1 MIFPFEPPLS
11 IRTRK
16 WEEMVNTNSSGFS
29 KCSLKVLGRCATIG
43 LLVGALAGQS
53 FAQNGPTQSLHMNLQ
68 PDISAAPSISRAVT
82 NSNSTAPAPSP
93 AATDQPAAEQG
104 FASLTPLASAKPSI
118 VREAY
123 REIDQQATQTDS
135 IKMSPEP
142 SEHHVR
148 KAPLAL
154 AIVGVAV
161 AGFGT
166 FLMAESRNKGVA
178 AAFLAP
184 GAAAAGLG
192 FYFAFR

>member
-11 IRTRK
+11 TRTRK
-16 WEEMVNTNSSGFS
+16 LEEMVNTNLSAFS
-29 KCSLKVLGRCATIG
+29 KRSLKALGRCATIG
-43 LLVGALAGQS
+43 MLVGVLAGQS
-53 FAQNGPTQSLHMNLQ
+53 FAQNGPTQALHMNLQ
-68 PDISAAPSISRAVT
+68 PDLNAAPSISRAVT
-82 NSNSTAPAPSP
+82 NTNATAPAPAP
-93 AATDQPAAEQG
+93 AATEQPATEQG
-104 FASLTPLASAKPSI
+104 FASMAPLASAKPSI

-123 REIDQQATQTDS
+123 REIDQQATQSDS
-135 IKMSPEP
+135 NKMGPEP

-166 FLMAESRNKGVA
+166 FLMAESRAKGVA
-178 AAFLAP
+178 AAFLVP
-184 GAAAAGLG
+184 GAAAAGAG